1 MTNEP
6 RTLHLDIKT
15 AAPGLSVLI
24 DRLLAATDAEATAS
38 VDPGPWHASRNG
50 DCTVSGQG
58 GVLVVDDDPDV
69 REGMLAIFQACGY
82 PAVGAA
88 NGYDG
93 LQILKAGERP
103 GLIVLDLM
111 MPVMDGWQFRTA
123 QMQQDDLAAIPT
135 LVCSA
140 RSDAEPPARS
150 MGAIAY
156 LQKPIDFD
164 RLLDIVE
171 AHCTRR

>member
-6 RTLHLDIKT
+6 RTILLDLKT
-15 AAPGLSVLI
+15 AGPSLSELI
-24 DRLLAATDAEATAS
+24 DRMLAAAETGANAS
-38 VDPGPWHASRNG
+38 VAPGPWHASRNG
-50 DCTVSGQG
+50 DCTVSGQR

-69 REGMLAIFQACGY
+69 REGMLAILEACGY

-123 QMQQDDLAAIPT
+123 QVQQDDLAAIPT

-140 RSDAEPPARS
+140 RSDAEPRARS

-156 LQKPIDFD
+156 LRKPIDFD

>member
-6 RTLHLDIKT
+6 RTILLDIKT
-15 AAPGLSVLI
+15 AGPSLSELI
-24 DRLLAATDAEATAS
+24 DRMLAAAETEANAS
-38 VDPGPWHASRNG
+38 VAPGTPHASRNG
-50 DCTVSGQG
+50 DCTVSGQR

-69 REGMLAIFQACGY
+69 REGMLAILEACGY

-123 QMQQDDLAAIPT
+123 QVQQEDLAAIPT

-140 RSDAEPPARS
+140 RSDAEPRARS
-150 MGAIAY
+150 MGVIAY
-156 LQKPIDFD
+156 LRKPIDFD